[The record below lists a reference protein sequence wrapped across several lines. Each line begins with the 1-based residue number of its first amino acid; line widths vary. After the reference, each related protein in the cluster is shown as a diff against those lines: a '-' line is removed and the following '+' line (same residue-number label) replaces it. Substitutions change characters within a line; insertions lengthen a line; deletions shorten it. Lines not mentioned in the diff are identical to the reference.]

1 MSDRSPKFIAID
13 EESNHQIVHHRRFGK
28 ANRAT
33 YETLDPGAQ
42 IDVLVFDFLGVLFAN
57 CMLLWVDMPC
67 ICIPIGKNRVMPNG
81 SNRVFSCRKTVF
93 FRCPKTYANMVP
105 LE

>member
-42 IDVLVFDFLGVLFAN
+42 IDVLAFDFLGVLFAD
-57 CMLLWVDMPC
+57 CLLLWVDMPC
-67 ICIPIGKNRVMPNG
+67 ICTPSPWG
-81 SNRVFSCRKTVF
+81 KTV
-93 FRCPKTYANMVP
+93 
-105 LE
+105 